1 MQTQQSKKNNAPPSR
16 GGDGVGSKRRVR
28 TGYYSEV
35 TRDKAFG
42 LSMDQHQPQKRRVYA
57 LLIHKGKLTRHQ
69 IADALG
75 IPLHVVC
82 ARVNELM
89 KEGYVRDLDK
99 EILNKETNTPNN
111 LVIAVPELQL
121 MNN

>member
-1 MQTQQSKKNNAPPSR
+1 MQTQQSKKS
-16 GGDGVGSKRRVR
+16 RRVR

-69 IADALG
+69 IAGELNL
-75 IPLHVVC
+75 PLHVIC
-82 ARVNELM
+82 ARVKDLM
-89 KEGYVRDLDK
+89 NDNYVIDTSETIINPD
-99 EILNKETNTPNN
+99 TNTPNN
-111 LVIAVPELQL
+111 LVKAVEKELEL
-121 MNN
+121 FSK